1 MTMTSASLLGR
12 AHDGVVPDDQDPA
25 ARPRRRRFDAE
36 YKRRILAEYDAL
48 PSHGSE
54 RGALLRREG
63 LYTSHLSEWRNSVER
78 AAAAALEPRTRQ
90 PKTTAAERDLAR
102 AQDRIARLEAEL
114 ARTRLALEITGKAHA
129 LLEMLSQSAD
139 SEPKSKP

>member
-1 MTMTSASLLGR
+1 MTMPSLTER
-12 AHDGVVPDDQDPA
+12 AHDVGVPDEQDPA

-36 YKRRILAEYDAL
+36 YKKRILAEYESL
-48 PSHGSE
+48 PAQSSA

-63 LYTSHLSEWRNSVER
+63 LYSSHLAEWRNSVER
-78 AAAAALEPRTRQ
+78 AAAGALEPRTRT
-90 PKTTAAERDLAR
+90 PKTSPVERDLAR

-129 LLEMLSQSAD
+129 LLEMLSQSAAT
-139 SEPKSKP
+139 EPKSKP